1 MKKIFILTALFGC
14 SLGWLPCAGAAEDR
28 PAAGPLPIN
37 TLPADAP
44 MTNATSATPGRT
56 NAPNIPSGTTNAP
69 NTTPGRTNAPNA
81 SLAAANAP
89 ATNFPDAAG
98 GETFLTSSRSRTA
111 SPAGR
116 RAAGSAGQTDT
127 LSPPTPQG
135 PLVTIRTTLGT
146 MKLRLYAD
154 VPGHTQAFLA
164 RARSGAFNG
173 TLFTRVIREFMIQG
187 GAPDSKNA
195 PAGARC
201 GFGDASAE
209 IPPELK
215 ATYFHKRGALAAP
228 RQNDD
233 INPERKSDMS
243 QFFIVQ
249 GKVYR
254 PGELDTLERIQNQAI
269 RKKALD
275 LYYRPVRVEMQM
287 LKHENPREFNKRAA
301 AINRKIDSLIL
312 ATPGHLIFTPEQ
324 REAYTTVG
332 GCHFLDGTYT
342 VFGEL
347 VEGFDVLD
355 AIASQPKDR
364 YDRPLKDVRILGVE

>member
-1 MKKIFILTALFGC
+1 MKKIFILTALLG
-14 SLGWLPCAGAAEDR
+14 GWLGGMPLAGATTAGEPALSSLDTNLLEARLLPHHVATGQGKTSPAETSSVEISLR
-28 PAAGPLPIN
+28 PF
-37 TLPADAP
+37 DAP
-44 MTNATSATPGRT
+44 PANPQAADTLVAR
-56 NAPNIPSGTTNAP
+56 PSDAQAIDT
-69 NTTPGRTNAPNA
+69 
-81 SLAAANAP
+81 LVAP
-89 ATNFPDAAG
+89 AP
-98 GETFLTSSRSRTA
+98 E
-111 SPAGR
+111 
-116 RAAGSAGQTDT
+116 
-127 LSPPTPQG
+127 G

-146 MKLRLYAD
+146 LKLRLYAD
-154 VPGHTQAFLA
+154 VPGHTKAFLA

-215 ATYFHKRGALAAP
+215 AEHFHKRGALAAP

-254 PGELDTLERIQNQAI
+254 PGELDTLERIQNQSI

-287 LKHENPREFNKRAA
+287 LKHDNPREFNKRVAV
-301 AINRKIDSLIL
+301 INHKIDSMIR